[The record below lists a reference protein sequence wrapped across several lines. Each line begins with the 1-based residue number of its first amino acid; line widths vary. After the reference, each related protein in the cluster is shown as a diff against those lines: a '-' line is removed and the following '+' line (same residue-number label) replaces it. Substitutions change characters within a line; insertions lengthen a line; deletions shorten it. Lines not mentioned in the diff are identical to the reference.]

1 MIPQPTAAHM
11 EKLEQTDCSENDYFH
26 LSQVSE
32 NDQAGELLRLLV
44 SISTVSE
51 LPGLFKAVLTE
62 LKDLVDFAAA
72 DLYLMNCTTAASD
85 SHWIYRHGRVSRHQG
100 EDEPFDPTWGQQNGR
115 SVFPLHTPRQFH
127 RSYWVDMLPAESPLF
142 KKETEFE
149 YSYYI
154 PFWHHL
160 TPVGVMAFRTNR
172 KGGFGPRTTAVLH
185 ISAKILT
192 PKFQDLI
199 IKENPTPSASTPPIV
214 SQTHTVNAD
223 KDKDSRSFTFG
234 KMIGAGE
241 TMQNIFAQ
249 VTEVAQT
256 PCSVLILGETGTGKE
271 LIAQALHQESGRRNK
286 PLVRVNCAALPPD
299 IIESELFGHEK
310 GSFTGAVDR
319 RIGKFE
325 QANNG
330 TLFLDEVGELPLE
343 LQTKLLRVLQEREIE
358 RVGGRELIK
367 VNVRIVAATN
377 RDLLQEVKKGNFRSD
392 LYFRLNVFPIVVP
405 PLRDRKEDIPVLAM
419 HFLHKH
425 ITDRTK
431 RPAGFSSNVMKQLQA
446 YDWPGNVRELENVIQ
461 RCSIRANG
469 EIIKELP
476 AQLSHPE
483 HAIPREARIK
493 TIDEVER
500 EHIISV
506 LKKCKGKVSG
516 VGGAAQA
523 LKIPSTTLNSK
534 MRRLDIKFAYINK
547 G

>member
-1 MIPQPTAAHM
+1 MIPQPTVAKM
-11 EKLEQTDCSENDYFH
+11 DKLEKTDCSENDYFH

-44 SISTVSE
+44 SVSTGCD
-51 LPGLFKAVLTE
+51 LPGLFKAVITE
-62 LKDLVDFAAA
+62 LKDMVDFSAA
-72 DLYLMNCTTAASD
+72 DLFLMNCTAAASD
-85 SHWIYRHGRVSRHQG
+85 SHWMYRHGRLSRHL
-100 EDEPFDPTWGQQNGR
+100 DENESFDPTWGQQNGR
-115 SVFPLHTPRQFH
+115 IVFPLRTPRQFH
-127 RSYWVDMLPAESPLF
+127 RSYWVNRLPGGSPLF

-160 TPVGVMAFRTNR
+160 TPVGVLAFRTNR
-172 KGGFGPRTTAVLH
+172 KGGFGPRITAVLH
-185 ISAKILT
+185 ISAMILT

-199 IKENPTPSASTPPIV
+199 KKENPRLSQCSTPPPIGIQDV
-214 SQTHTVNAD
+214 PL
-223 KDKDSRSFTFG
+223 FTFG
-234 KMIGAGE
+234 KMIGAGDS
-241 TMQNIFAQ
+241 MRNVFAQ
-249 VTEVAQT
+249 VTEVAQA

-271 LIAQALHQESGRRNK
+271 LIAKALHEKSGRRNK
-286 PLVRVNCAALPPD
+286 PLVKVNCAALPPD
-299 IIESELFGHEK
+299 LIESELFGHEK
-310 GSFTGAVDR
+310 GSFTGATDR

-330 TLFLDEVGELPLE
+330 TLFLDEIGELPLE

-392 LYFRLNVFPIVVP
+392 LYYRLNVFPIVVP
-405 PLRDRKEDIPVLAM
+405 SLRDRKEDIPDLAM

-425 ITDRTK
+425 VTDRTK
-431 RPAGFSSNVMKQLQA
+431 RPVGFSSNVMKQLQA

-461 RCSIRANG
+461 RCSLRANG
-469 EIIKELP
+469 ETIKELP
-476 AQLSHPE
+476 VQLSRPE
-483 HAIPREARIK
+483 HAITAEAHIK
-493 TIDEVER
+493 TIDQVER
-500 EHIISV
+500 EHIICV

-534 MRRLDIKFAYINK
+534 MRRLDIKFSYMNK
-547 G
+547 E